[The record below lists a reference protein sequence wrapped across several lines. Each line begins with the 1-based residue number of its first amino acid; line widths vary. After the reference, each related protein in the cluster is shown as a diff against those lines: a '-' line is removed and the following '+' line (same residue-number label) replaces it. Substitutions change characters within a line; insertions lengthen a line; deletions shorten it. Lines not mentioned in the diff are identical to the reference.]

1 MPYLLHY
8 GNFNYQNHKTILM
21 KKKILMPTDFSD
33 NSWNAIVY
41 ALKLYSDISCTF
53 YLLNSHELYVS
64 TTINLTNRLAKTIKE
79 NSIKELKELRSQM
92 QSSNINP
99 EHDFQIISSAKN
111 LMTAI
116 ENAVITYSIDLVVMG
131 TKGAT
136 GAKEFLFG
144 SNTVKTIKSMT
155 LCPVLIIPEDFE
167 FTEPKQIAFPTDFN
181 HFYGHIVLKSIKE
194 LAKLYNCNVSI
205 IHINVEEKL
214 DDIQTYNMDMLK
226 TYFEDIEHSFH
237 WMPNFTKKAKAINIF
252 IEDLDID
259 LLVMISYS
267 HTFIESIT
275 KEPVINKMGFHPKIP
290 FLVIPSL
297 N

>member
-1 MPYLLHY
+1 M
-8 GNFNYQNHKTILM
+8 N
-21 KKKILMPTDFSD
+21 KKILLPTDFSD

-41 ALKLYSDISCTF
+41 ALKLYKDVACTF

-99 EHDFQIISSAKN
+99 DHDFQIISSAKN
-111 LMTAI
+111 LLTAI

-136 GAKEFLFG
+136 GAKEFFFG
-144 SNTVKTIKSMT
+144 SNTVKTIKGMT

-167 FTEPKQIAFPTDFN
+167 FTELKQIAFPTDFN
-181 HFYGHIVLKSIKE
+181 HFYGHIALKSIKE
-194 LAKLYNCNVSI
+194 LANLYNCNVNI
-205 IHINVEEKL
+205 VHINVEEKL

-226 TYFEDIEHSFH
+226 TYFENIEHSFH
-237 WMPNFTKKAKAINIF
+237 WMPNFTKKSKAITIF
-252 IEDLDID
+252 IEDLNID